1 MAGELGRHMRWA
13 AQYSIRYKKEGGIV
27 AVLPYECMLV
37 NLARPGLEYSAYTRV
52 YFAHSVVVYNYIAM
66 DALYARR
73 MSPGSGMMSNARGQ
87 EGR

>member
-1 MAGELGRHMRWA
+1 M
-13 AQYSIRYKKEGGIV
+13 V
-27 AVLPYECMLV
+27 TVLPYECMLV
-37 NLARPGLEYSAYTRV
+37 NPQRPGLEYSAYARV
-52 YFAHSVVVYNYIAM
+52 YFAHSVVVNNYIAM

>member
-1 MAGELGRHMRWA
+1 MN
-13 AQYSIRYKKEGGIV
+13 
-27 AVLPYECMLV
+27 P
-37 NLARPGLEYSAYTRV
+37 ARPGLEYSAYARV
-52 YFAHSVVVYNYIAM
+52 YFAHSVVVNNYIAM